1 MSDHKGLPVAGY
13 QPQTDDKIAI
23 VNFNKALE
31 ERALRQLDVLAK
43 TPGVDGRWLAIGRT
57 AIENGFMAVNRAV
70 FQPARINLPED

>member
-23 VNFNKALE
+23 VNFNKELE